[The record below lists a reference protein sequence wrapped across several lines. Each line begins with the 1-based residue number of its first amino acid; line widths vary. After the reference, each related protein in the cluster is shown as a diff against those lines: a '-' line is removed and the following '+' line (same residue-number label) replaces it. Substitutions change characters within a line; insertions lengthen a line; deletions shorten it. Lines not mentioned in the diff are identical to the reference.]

1 VSDTAEG
8 VYTLQDL
15 LYLMSRLRDP
25 VDGCPWD
32 QQQDFSTIVP
42 YTIEESYE
50 LADAIASADPLRIRE
65 ELGDVLFQVIFHAQ
79 LGSEQAL
86 FNFDDIVSGLVNKL
100 LARHPHVFPDGV
112 LSARAGSM
120 AVDEAAIKQQWEV
133 IKAAERS
140 ARQQHSAMDDVPTN
154 LPALSRA
161 AKLQKRAARDGF
173 DWQHSADVVT
183 KIAEELA
190 ELQQA
195 CDSEQQH
202 DITEEMGDVLFTC
215 VNLARHL
222 GVNPESSLASANRK
236 FERRYR
242 YIEQQLSV
250 TGLTTAQASMEQLD
264 LLWEQ
269 AKKAGL

>member
-1 VSDTAEG
+1 VNDAANRD
-8 VYTLQDL
+8 YTLEDL
-15 LYLMSRLRDP
+15 LYLMARLRDP

-32 QQQDFSTIVP
+32 RQQDFSSIAP

-50 LADAIASADPLRIRE
+50 LADAIANGNPSHIRE

-79 LGSEQAL
+79 LGSEQGQ
-86 FNFDDIVSGLVNKL
+86 FNFDTIVSGLVNKL
-100 LARHPHVFPDGV
+100 VKRHPHVFPDAV
-112 LSARAGSM
+112 LTARTGQSNSDGA
-120 AVDEAAIKQQWEV
+120 AVKEQWEAIKA
-133 IKAAERS
+133 KERNS
-140 ARQQHSAMDDVPTN
+140 RKQHSAMDDVPVN

-173 DWQHSADVVT
+173 DWQDSSGVV
-183 KIAEELA
+183 KKLQEELA

-195 CDSEQQH
+195 CDSEQQS
-202 DITEEMGDVLFTC
+202 DIAEELGDVLFSC

-222 GVNPESSLASANRK
+222 AVDPESALASANRK

-242 YIEQQLSV
+242 FIEQRLLEKGLSADSQD
-250 TGLTTAQASMEQLD
+250 LDQLD

-269 AKKAGL
+269 AKESGL